1 MRVGTGLGPK
11 IVTDMGAFAAVRRM
25 LIKRIGC
32 LWEISHGSVP
42 DDMIVMHKCDN
53 PSCSNPEHLM
63 LGTMKDNTQDMLRKG
78 RGRWGDK
85 SQMA

>member
-1 MRVGTGLGPK
+1 MLGTGPAKDRHGYGR
-11 IVTDMGAFAAVRRM
+11 IRRSPSHVD
-25 LIKRIGC
+25 KAHRVS
-32 LWEISHGSVP
+32 WEISHGSVP